1 MGDTKIQWAT
11 KVWNPVTGCTKISD
25 GCRSCYAE
33 RMANRLRGRCGY
45 PADDPFQVTLHPEK
59 LNEPLKWRKP
69 SRIFVC
75 SMGDLFHEDVPTEFI
90 WQIFS
95 VMLEARHHT
104 FIVLTKRSERMKM
117 ILNEMVISSGK
128 ELPENVIGMVTV
140 EKQEYENRIV
150 DLLETPFK
158 WRGLSIE
165 PMLEAVDL
173 LNDDYLGG
181 CIYCETCLEE
191 SPKTCIERDA
201 KIDWVI
207 CGGESGPNARPM
219 HPDWVRSL
227 REQCQAAGVPYF
239 FKQWGEWVH
248 ESQAPDILEN
258 YNPEFFF
265 DRVNSKGFARVGKKI
280 ARDLLDG
287 KQYHEF
293 PEATK

>member
-1 MGDTKIQWAT
+1 MGTKIEWANKT
-11 KVWNPVTGCTKISD
+11 WNPVTGCTKVSE
-25 GCRSCYAE
+25 GCRNCYAE

-45 PADDPFQVTLHPEK
+45 PADDPFRVTLHPEK

-90 WQIFS
+90 WRIFS
-95 VMLEARHHT
+95 VMLEAQHHT

-117 ILNEMVISSGK
+117 ILNEMVMVSGK
-128 ELPENVIGMVTV
+128 ELPKNVIGMVTV
-140 EKQEYENRIV
+140 EKQEYENRIN
-150 DLLETPFK
+150 DLLETPFRS
-158 WRGLSIE
+158 RGVSIE
-165 PMLEAVDL
+165 PMLGPIDL
-173 LNDDYLGG
+173 HLQRSDR
-181 CIYCETCLEE
+181 IIHVLEPSKYFPGVKHSGKFE
-191 SPKTCIERDA
+191 N
-201 KIDWVI
+201 KISWVI

-248 ESQAPDILEN
+248 ESQAPDILAN